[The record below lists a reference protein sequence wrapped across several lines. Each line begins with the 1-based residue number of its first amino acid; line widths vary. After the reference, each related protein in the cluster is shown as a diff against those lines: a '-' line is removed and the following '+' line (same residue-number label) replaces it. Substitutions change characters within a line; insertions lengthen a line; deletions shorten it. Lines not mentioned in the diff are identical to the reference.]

1 MVSGNL
7 PFVTAYQ
14 GDGLTALADP
24 SRRAIFEALR
34 DGPSAVGELARRFP
48 ISRPAVSQHL
58 RVLKE
63 AGLVA
68 DRAVGTRRI
77 YVIRPEGVAELRA
90 YLDRMW
96 GDALDAFAAVVEAQ
110 QSEEN

>member
-1 MVSGNL
+1 LVSYSL
-7 PFVTAYQ
+7 RFVTTYE
-14 GDGLTALADP
+14 DGLAALADP

-34 DGPSAVGELARRFP
+34 EGPTAVGELAQRFP

-58 RVLKE
+58 KVLKE
-63 AGLVA
+63 AGLVVDHA
-68 DRAVGTRRI
+68 AGTRRL
-77 YVIRPEGVAELRA
+77 YRIRPEGVAELRA

-96 GDALDAFAAVVEAQ
+96 NDALAAFAAAVEQQ